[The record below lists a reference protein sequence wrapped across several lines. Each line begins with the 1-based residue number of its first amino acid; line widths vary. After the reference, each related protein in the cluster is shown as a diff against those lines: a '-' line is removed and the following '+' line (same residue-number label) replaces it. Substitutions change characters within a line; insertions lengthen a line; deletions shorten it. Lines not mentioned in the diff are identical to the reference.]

1 MEFLQEYAD
10 QIGTYVSWLHVN
22 FEGSELL
29 PQLDDHVD
37 GVDPHVRSSILYW
50 LQTVR
55 SSGSWVYST
64 TWLPSQRDAA
74 HSSLLARILHGYA
87 VLPTPPPLAY
97 GEPWYELIDNKTV
110 WISSLDIEL
119 FEDRIESTASTLV
132 MCGQRWRILEHR
144 SQTWIISCDQYTRV
158 ELVRCTNSPDVWKVT
173 LLESPELLQNRPL
186 QTREASM

>member
-1 MEFLQEYAD
+1 MEFLQTYAE
-10 QIGTYVSWLHVN
+10 QIGTYVSWLHIN
-22 FEGSELL
+22 FEDSELL
-29 PQLDDHVD
+29 PQPDDVVE
-37 GVDPHVRSSILYW
+37 GVDRHVRSSVLYW

-55 SSGSWVYST
+55 SSGSWVYSS

-119 FEDRIESTASTLV
+119 SDNEIERTASTLV
-132 MCGQRWRILEHR
+132 MCGQRWRILER
-144 SQTWIISCDQYTRV
+144 EDRTWIISCDQYTRA
-158 ELVRCTNSPDVWKVT
+158 ELVRCTSSPDVWKVT
-173 LLESPELLQNRPL
+173 LLESPELLQARGSAESE
-186 QTREASM
+186 QSM